1 MTAKLKGEH
10 ELRADAVGA
19 GDENR
24 VAEVTAYFE
33 KGAEAADRSEHAGD
47 QRAFGSG
54 LDAFNEFIAS
64 VD

>member
-24 VAEVTAYFE
+24 VAVVTACFDT
-33 KGAEAADRSEHAGD
+33 GAEAADRSEHAGD

>member
-1 MTAKLKGEH
+1 MSFVPTPS
-10 ELRADAVGA
+10 VP
-19 GDENR
+19 
-24 VAEVTAYFE
+24 VTAYFE